1 MDPDLLVVKT
11 FANRVEADL
20 ALTALDAAGI
30 LAAVRADDC
39 AGQRPHLSFLRV
51 AIVVRPEDLAR
62 AQDVLNETATPA
74 EPAPESE

>member
-1 MDPDLLVVKT
+1 VDPDLVLVKT

-20 ALTALDAAGI
+20 ALTALEAAGI
-30 LAAVRADDC
+30 PAAIRADDC

-62 AQDVLNETATPA
+62 AQDVLNETATPI
-74 EPAPESE
+74 EPEPE